1 MGGNGWKWGKM
12 TEFPSISSIFAS
24 KLTFPCAAP
33 AGPKRRQEF
42 KGFGRDTCG
51 AETARNVGF
60 HEISWFK
67 WNFTEFPF
75 KIGFQ
80 CVFVNSWFL
89 RFGTLDIPPPN
100 HLNSCLLLRL
110 ARRGTRKPVFYGELL
125 FSMKFRDFLWK
136 SPDFHW
142 ICDFQWFPSSFPF
155 VHPEYP
161 SRTIA
166 KTNAFQG
173 LARWGTRSTV

>member
-110 ARRGTRKPVFYGELL
+110 ARRGTRKPVLWGIAVFYEISRFPVEITRFPLNL
-125 FSMKFRDFLWK
+125 WFSVISIFFSVCAPRIPLQN
-136 SPDFHW
+136 H
-142 ICDFQWFPSSFPF
+142 C
-155 VHPEYP
+155 
-161 SRTIA
+161 
-166 KTNAFQG
+166 
-173 LARWGTRSTV
+173 

>member
-12 TEFPSISSIFAS
+12 TEFPSISSTFAS
-24 KLTFPCAAP
+24 KSTFPYTAP

-51 AETARNVGF
+51 AETAWNVVF
-60 HEISWFK
+60 HGILWFK
-67 WNFTEFPF
+67 WNSTEFPY

-80 CVFVNSWFL
+80 WFFVNSWFL

-110 ARRGTRKPVFYGELL
+110 ARRGTRKPVFMGNCCFLWDFAISCGNHQISIEFVIFSDFHLL
-125 FSMKFRDFLWK
+125 FRLCTQNTPPEPLLNQCFSRSGAPGPPKY
-136 SPDFHW
+136 
-142 ICDFQWFPSSFPF
+142 SF
-155 VHPEYP
+155 
-161 SRTIA
+161 
-166 KTNAFQG
+166 
-173 LARWGTRSTV
+173 